1 MDIKSLG
8 PLQNIKNVDAK
19 EKTPIKNQ
27 EKESE
32 NSSKIDSKSAA
43 VVFEKSEPLEE
54 SVVDYSKL
62 GREKK
67 HLDEIERLKLEIDH
81 KMKNAFFMMV
91 KDTMNGQNTGMK
103 AAIQSILDARGESI
117 EGEELEGA
125 PSSEI
130 TQEMID
136 EAEADVSEGG
146 YFSVEAVTERI
157 MSFAKSLAG
166 DDPSKALLLKGAFE
180 VGFEEAT
187 KIWGDDLP
195 QISQDTFA
203 AVSKAFDEWEQEYI
217 DSMEHNQNPDN
228 SPSPNSII
236 E

>member
-1 MDIKSLG
+1 MDVKSLG
-8 PLQNIKNVDAK
+8 PLQNVKSIDAK

-27 EKESE
+27 EKKSE
-32 NSSKIDSKSAA
+32 NSSKINSKNAA
-43 VVFEKSEPLEE
+43 VVFEKSEALNE
-54 SVVDYSKL
+54 SIIDYSKL

-67 HLDEIERLKLEIDH
+67 HLDEIERLKLEINH
-81 KMKNAFFMMV
+81 KMESAFYLMV
-91 KDTMNGQNTGMK
+91 KDTMDGQNTGMK
-103 AAIQSILDARGESI
+103 AAIQSILDARSENLKDD
-117 EGEELEGA
+117 EVD
-125 PSSEI
+125 SEI

-180 VGFEEAT
+180 AGFEEAT